1 MDKFMV
7 NMYNYLNGYM
17 ERNYSNI
24 SKLDREDIAQVATQ
38 GGYAEYSE
46 NCDEV
51 KALAVAVD
59 ICEKLVSDISE
70 VSDKI

>member
-38 GGYAEYSE
+38 GGML
-46 NCDEV
+46 NTQKTV
-51 KALAVAVD
+51 MR
-59 ICEKLVSDISE
+59 
-70 VSDKI
+70 